1 VQTTIAVLLVM
12 PFAMLGKDPVLTLF
26 SWFGGVAVLGVM
38 VLYFL
43 TSIGVIR
50 FFRRTSVD
58 TRPWQTLIAPA
69 LASIAIAFVVWL
81 ILDNFTTLIGGS
93 SGTALWLIL
102 AVPVAFVVGVALDV
116 RRSRTPAP
124 DAVLDLT
131 RP

>member
-1 VQTTIAVLLVM
+1 
-12 PFAMLGKDPVLTLF
+12 
-26 SWFGGVAVLGVM
+26 M

-50 FFRRTSVD
+50 FFRRTGVD
-58 TRPWQTLIAPA
+58 RRPWQTLIAPA
-69 LASIAIAFVVWL
+69 LASIAIAVVVWL

-102 AVPVAFVVGVALDV
+102 AIPAAFVVGVLLDL
-116 RRSRTPAP
+116 RRGPAP
-124 DAVLDLT
+124 EPPAVPQPS